1 MKKLNQIQQLKVETA
16 KEAIVKLQEAEE
28 IIYSNLVNEIGEDN
42 DWLYDYI
49 FNCSTFAD
57 DAYTNRVKNEIF
69 E

>member
-1 MKKLNQIQQLKVETA
+1 MKKLNQIQQLKVENT
-16 KEAIVKLQEAEE
+16 KKAIDRLQAAEE
-28 IIYSNLVNEIGEDN
+28 IIYSTLIDDLGQDS